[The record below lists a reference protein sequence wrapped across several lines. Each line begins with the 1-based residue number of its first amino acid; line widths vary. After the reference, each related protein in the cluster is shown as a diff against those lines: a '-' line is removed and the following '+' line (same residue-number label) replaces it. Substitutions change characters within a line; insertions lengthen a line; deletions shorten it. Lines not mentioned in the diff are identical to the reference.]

1 MYLLSF
7 LLLLS
12 NSFLCLWFL
21 TIYNVFWCRSIW
33 VSPIWDLLG
42 LMDLDIHFSA
52 QLWKIFSNYQFKY
65 TFYLS
70 LFLISFWN
78 SRKVNIFLFI
88 VCPKSHRFFSTLLML
103 FLFFSPPLDISNV
116 LFSWSLI
123 FSSSVWLGLILKFSI
138 EICCLI
144 IIFFRPRIS
153 VYFFMLS
160 ISLLNFSFYASIVR
174 LILFSCLCVLVFY
187 YTYLSEL
194 FWIPRMTD
202 SRSPFI

>member
-103 FLFFSPPLDISNV
+103 FLFFSPLWIFQMSSFLGHWFFLLLYGLV
-116 LFSWSLI
+116 WFWS
-123 FSSSVWLGLILKFSI
+123 SPLKFA
-138 EICCLI
+138 
-144 IIFFRPRIS
+144 
-153 VYFFMLS
+153 V
-160 ISLLNFSFYASIVR
+160 
-174 LILFSCLCVLVFY
+174 
-187 YTYLSEL
+187 
-194 FWIPRMTD
+194 
-202 SRSPFI
+202 

>member
-103 FLFFSPPLDISNV
+103 FLFFPPSGYFKCPLFLVTDFFFFCMAWSDFEV
-116 LFSWSLI
+116 LHWNLLFNYYI
-123 FSSSVWLGLILKFSI
+123 FQ
-138 EICCLI
+138 
-144 IIFFRPRIS
+144 
-153 VYFFMLS
+153 
-160 ISLLNFSFYASIVR
+160 
-174 LILFSCLCVLVFY
+174 
-187 YTYLSEL
+187 T
-194 FWIPRMTD
+194 
-202 SRSPFI
+202 